1 MKPFQAN
8 GIGLAFRHCQG
19 MYGMRFPGYIVWS
32 LPIVA
37 LSVLI
42 ALWAASAAPWHSFRT
57 GPSEL
62 QALPPAGPP

>member
-8 GIGLAFRHCQG
+8 GIGMAFRHWQG

-42 ALWAASAAPWHSFRT
+42 AAPWLWFQA
-57 GPSEL
+57 GPPEW
-62 QALPPAGPP
+62 QALPQAGPP